1 MSGMYWSIVTGLL
14 AMVAT
19 LFLCIDILYGTRKG
33 SSEAPGIGMDDSEK
47 TAGSGQKG
55 SRQAA

>member
-1 MSGMYWSIVTGLL
+1 MYWSIVTGLL